1 MPLKINRCKLL
12 RHDCNRFGGGLMPY
26 LDQEIPCNFSNN
38 HHIVLHTEIICIE
51 FH

>member
-1 MPLKINRCKLL
+1 MPLKINRCRLL
-12 RHDCNRFGGGLMPY
+12 RHDCNRFGGGLMPC
-26 LDQEIPCNFSNN
+26 LDQEIPCNLLNN